1 VVGKIGDDLRM
12 DYMALGHTATLPAR
26 MEQIAEP
33 GRVCLTEHAARLV
46 EGMVTL
52 ENVDRMAV
60 KGVKEPGGIER

>member
-1 VVGKIGDDLRM
+1 
-12 DYMALGHTATLPAR
+12 